1 MKVACSLTLIQ
12 DANMCIL
19 QDLHLD
25 GDPTCLFLAAQALM
39 TIQGVFGLIPNIYG
53 KGAAAKQV
61 YELMVRMRREMGG
74 NEPQVSA
81 GIAR

>member
-1 MKVACSLTLIQ
+1 MV
-12 DANMCIL
+12 
-19 QDLHLD
+19 
-25 GDPTCLFLAAQALM
+25 AQALM

-74 NEPQVSA
+74 NEPQVSNIQA
-81 GIAR
+81 QVCSS